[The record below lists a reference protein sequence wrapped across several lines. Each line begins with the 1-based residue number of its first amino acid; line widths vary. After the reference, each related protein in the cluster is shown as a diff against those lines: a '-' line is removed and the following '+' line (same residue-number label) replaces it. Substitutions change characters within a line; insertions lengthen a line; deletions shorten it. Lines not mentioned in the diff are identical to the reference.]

1 MIKTLRLFLE
11 PVKASHAAAMFA
23 GLRDE
28 RAYKYLSEDPP
39 VNVRALTARYALLA
53 GQVSPTGEVWLN
65 WMLRRRGAEYYV
77 GYVQATVY
85 RKRQLAMV
93 AYHIFPAFW
102 GQHLA
107 REAVKG
113 VVDKIGP
120 EYDLKEIRAQIDP
133 RNLASVKVVESLG
146 FTVRGTVPAGR
157 ARTGPAEDDLYVLSL
172 ES

>member
-1 MIKTLRLFLE
+1 LIKTLRLFLE
-11 PVKASHAAAMFA
+11 PVRATHAAAMFA

-39 VNVRALTARYALLA
+39 QNVQALSSRYALLA

-77 GYVQATVY
+77 GYVQATIY
-85 RKRQLAMV
+85 RKRHMAMI

-113 VVDKIGP
+113 MIGAIGA
-120 EYDLKEIRAQIDP
+120 EYGLKEVRAQIDP
-133 RNLASVKVVESLG
+133 RNEASLKVVESLG
-146 FTVRGTVPAGR
+146 FVVRGTVPAGR
-157 ARTGPAEDDLYVLSL
+157 SRTGPPEDDLYVLTL